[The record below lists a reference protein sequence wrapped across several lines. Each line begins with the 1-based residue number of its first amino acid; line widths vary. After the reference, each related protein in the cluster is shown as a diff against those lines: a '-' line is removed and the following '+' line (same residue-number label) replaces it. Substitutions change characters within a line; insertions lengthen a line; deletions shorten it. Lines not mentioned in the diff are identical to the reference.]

1 MDQQMNTELF
11 FKQKK
16 KEENKK
22 KKKKTSAMKN
32 VKVRKP
38 ILVFT

>member
-11 FKQKK
+11 LNKK
-16 KEENKK
+16 KEENKT
-22 KKKKTSAMKN
+22 KKTSAMKN

-38 ILVFT
+38 IPVFT

>member
-1 MDQQMNTELF
+1 MNTELF

-16 KEENKK
+16 RGEQ
-22 KKKKTSAMKN
+22 KKKTSAMKN

-38 ILVFT
+38 IPVFT